1 MVKMLDD
8 KYPDHIGWLLWR
20 VSQDWNQEFVERM
33 QAAGHGWFTAA
44 RSTLIGHVAPKGTKQ
59 GLLVE
64 RLGISKQAVQ
74 QLIDGLEADG
84 ILERAADPGDR
95 RGRIVRLT
103 DTGRAAMKDA
113 NRIKLEIESGY
124 RTVMGDAEFARLSE
138 LLGKLR
144 QSRRNPVA

>member
-1 MVKMLDD
+1 MLDD

-20 VSQDWNQEFVERM
+20 ANQDWNLEFVDRM

-44 RSTLIGHVAPKGTKQ
+44 RSMVMGQVAPKGTKQ
-59 GLLVE
+59 GLLVD

-74 QLIDGLEADG
+74 QLIDGLEEDG
-84 ILERAADPGDR
+84 ILERVADPDDK

-103 DTGRAAMKDA
+103 EKGRAAMKDA
-113 NRIKLEIESGY
+113 NRIKLEIEAGY
-124 RTVMGDAEFARLSE
+124 RARIGDDEFARLSE

-144 QSRRNPVA
+144 QSRGNPVA

>member
-1 MVKMLDD
+1 MLDD

-20 VSQDWNQEFVERM
+20 ASQDWNLEFVERM
-33 QAAGHGWFTAA
+33 QRARHGWFTAA
-44 RSTLIGHVAPKGTKQ
+44 RSTLMGHIAPDGTKQ
-59 GLLVE
+59 GLLVD
-64 RLGISKQAVQ
+64 RIGISKQAVQ

-84 ILERAADPGDR
+84 ILERVADPDDK

-103 DTGRAAMKDA
+103 DAGRAAMKDA
-113 NRIKLEIESGY
+113 NRIKIEIESVY
-124 RTVMGDAEFARLSE
+124 RARMGEGEFAHLSE

>member
-1 MVKMLDD
+1 MLDD

-20 VSQDWNQEFVERM
+20 ASQDWNQEFVERM
-33 QAAGHGWFTAA
+33 QAAGHSWFTAA
-44 RSTLIGHVAPKGTKQ
+44 RSTLMGHIALKGTKQ
-59 GLLVE
+59 GLLVD
-64 RLGISKQAVQ
+64 RIGISKQAVQ

-84 ILERAADPGDR
+84 ILERVADPDDK

-103 DTGRAAMKDA
+103 DAGRAAMKDA

-124 RTVMGDAEFARLSE
+124 RSSMGEHEFAQLSE

>member
-1 MVKMLDD
+1 MLDNN
-8 KYPDHIGWLLWR
+8 YPDHIGWLLWR
-20 VSQDWNQEFVERM
+20 ASQDWNLELVERM
-33 QAAGHGWFTAA
+33 QAAGHSWFTAA
-44 RSTLIGHVAPKGTKQ
+44 RSGLMGQIAPKGTKQ

-74 QLIDGLEADG
+74 QLVDGLEADG
-84 ILERAADPGDR
+84 ILERVSDPTDG
-95 RGRIVRLT
+95 RGRIVRLSEA
-103 DTGRAAMKDA
+103 GRAAMKDA

-124 RTVMGDAEFARLSE
+124 RARIGDDEFARLSE